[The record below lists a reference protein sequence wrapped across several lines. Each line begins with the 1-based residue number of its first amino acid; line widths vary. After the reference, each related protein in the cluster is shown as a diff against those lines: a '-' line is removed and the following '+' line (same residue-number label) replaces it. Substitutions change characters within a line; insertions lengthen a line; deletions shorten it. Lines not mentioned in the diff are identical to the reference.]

1 MYILNKIYKYF
12 FFIPK
17 KRMKYVVGL
26 FSVIIQEK
34 VTPVF
39 WQKITNHCLY
49 GINTKLHLI
58 CRN

>member
-1 MYILNKIYKYF
+1 MYILNKIYKLF

-39 WQKITNHCLY
+39 WQKITNHY
-49 GINTKLHLI
+49 
-58 CRN
+58 

>member
-1 MYILNKIYKYF
+1 MYILNKIYKLF

-39 WQKITNHCLY
+39 WQKNNKPLLTWYLY
-49 GINTKLHLI
+49 QTAFNM
-58 CRN
+58 

>member
-1 MYILNKIYKYF
+1 MYILNKIYKLF

-39 WQKITNHCLY
+39 LAK
-49 GINTKLHLI
+49 K
-58 CRN
+58 

>member
-39 WQKITNHCLY
+39 WQKNNKPLFIWYKYQTAFNM
-49 GINTKLHLI
+49 
-58 CRN
+58 

>member
-1 MYILNKIYKYF
+1 LNKIYKLF

-34 VTPVF
+34 ETPVF
-39 WQKITNHCLY
+39 LAKNIKPLFIY
-49 GINTKLHLI
+49 GIKIPNCI
-58 CRN
+58 